1 MPISLDHQKFL
12 GDTIADIATEKSGIV
27 HPGAKLVLAAQ
38 PLEAAEVLLR
48 RAVEVGAEVAREG
61 VEFGVVSREIAVGGQ
76 RLSLQGLAGRYDDIL
91 LPLHGGHQA
100 HNAAAALAAVE
111 AFFGAGSDRQ
121 LDIET
126 VRAGFAAAESPG
138 RLEVVRR
145 GPTVLLD
152 AAHNPAGAAALALA
166 LAESFT
172 FDRLIGVL
180 AVLNDKDARGIVDA
194 LADTLDLLVVT
205 ASTSP
210 RAMPARELASIAT
223 EVFGP
228 DRVAIAESLPDAIET
243 AVQLADT
250 GELGGGGV
258 VITGS
263 VVTVGEARTLLRA
276 R

>member
-1 MPISLDHQKFL
+1 
-12 GDTIADIATEKSGIV
+12 
-27 HPGAKLVLAAQ
+27 
-38 PLEAAEVLLR
+38 
-48 RAVEVGAEVAREG
+48 
-61 VEFGVVSREIAVGGQ
+61 
-76 RLSLQGLAGRYDDIL
+76 
-91 LPLHGGHQA
+91 
-100 HNAAAALAAVE
+100 
-111 AFFGAGSDRQ
+111 
-121 LDIET
+121 

-210 RAMPARELASIAT
+210 RALPARELASIAT